1 MATKVQKEWAD
12 IFFKENPHIK
22 ELYLNKQGEFFTD
35 KNYVKNSLQKGKDG
49 VLETFETIKRKEEN
63 LANANVKEDIVN
75 NNTTTEDEE

>member
-12 IFFKENPHIK
+12 NFFKENPHIK

-49 VLETFETIKRKEEN
+49 ELETFETIKRSEGK
-63 LANANVKEDIVN
+63 LANAKVQENIIS
-75 NNTTTEDEE
+75 NNTVIEDEE

>member
-12 IFFKENPHIK
+12 NFFKENPHIK

-49 VLETFETIKRKEEN
+49 ELETFETIKRKEEN

-75 NNTTTEDEE
+75 NNTTIEDEE